1 MKATDSHALIVTTS
15 RDEADLLVFIL
26 NPAGYQTTLL
36 QDFSAVQETVENIQ
50 PDIIILD
57 AIEEIA
63 TVFLVCEQ
71 LKKISLTS
79 DIPLI
84 VIGSNG
90 DTHEKV
96 RALEA
101 GAEGYIARPFD
112 RAEVLC
118 VLKSQIRRK
127 QECDH
132 LRKTIKFLN
141 SENDRLQQET
151 ILKKELAAIIS
162 HDMKNPLFIIQG
174 CLQMMEM
181 FSESNSAGENEK
193 HLSKIDRSCRT
204 LQRMIVNLEAI
215 NALEEE
221 NLKVEAVPVSLKD
234 TLDHLID
241 FLNDQSREDEGSLQH
256 DISADLPR
264 IHLDHH
270 LLDSVL
276 EVILNFF
283 IKNTLEDFAV
293 KISAHQLQDRLQLH
307 MYHEGIQVPERFHQ
321 QIFLKTAQAE
331 LKKAGFKPAGALG
344 LIFCKLALQANK
356 SDVYIESS
364 VSTGTKF
371 VLDFPIWK
379 DELVGNAEKAN
390 SNGKV

>member
-71 LKKISLTS
+71 LKKISYS
-79 DIPLI
+79 ADIPLI

-118 VLKSQIRRK
+118 VLKSQLRRK
-127 QECDH
+127 QECDQ
-132 LRKTIKFLN
+132 LRKNIKQLK
-141 SENDRLQQET
+141 SENERFAQEAS
-151 ILKKELAAIIS
+151 LKKELAAIIS

-181 FSESNSAGENEK
+181 FSESNTVGENEK

-221 NLKVEAVPVSLKD
+221 NLKVEPAPLSLKD
-234 TLDHLID
+234 SLDHLID
-241 FLNDQSREDEGSLQH
+241 FLNDQSREDEGYLQH
-256 DISADLPR
+256 DLPADLPR
-264 IHLDHH
+264 IFLDRH
-270 LLDSVL
+270 LLESVL

-283 IKNTLEDFAV
+283 MKNTLEDFTV
-293 KISAHQLQDRLQLH
+293 KISTQQLRDRLQLH
-307 MYHEGIQVPERFHQ
+307 MYHEGIQVPERFHE
-321 QIFLKTAQAE
+321 QIFMKAAQAE

-356 SDVYIESS
+356 SDVFIEKN

-371 VLDFPIWK
+371 VLDFPIWQE
-379 DELVGNAEKAN
+379 DLVGNPEKAN
-390 SNGKV
+390 SNSEA